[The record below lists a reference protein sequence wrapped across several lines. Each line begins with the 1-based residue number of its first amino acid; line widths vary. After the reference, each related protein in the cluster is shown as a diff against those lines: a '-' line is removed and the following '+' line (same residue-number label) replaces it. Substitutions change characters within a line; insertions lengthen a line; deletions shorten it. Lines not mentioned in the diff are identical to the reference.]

1 MRKKVYISFPMK
13 GRTVKDYTEQERCA
27 YKRLES
33 DGFKPISPIRDNSY
47 PQTAPVHLLMNEDYK
62 LVLSCDAIFLC
73 EGWEYSH
80 GCMNE
85 LQVAAD
91 CRLKVLTSDMTD
103 SRIKQIMG
111 V

>member
-1 MRKKVYISFPMK
+1 MQ
-13 GRTVKDYTEQERCA
+13 GRTVKAYTEQERCA

-33 DGFKPISPIRDNSY
+33 LGLHPVSPIRNNIY
-47 PQTAPVHLLMNEDYK
+47 PQTAPVYLLMKDDYN
-62 LVLSCDAIFLC
+62 LILSCDAIYLC

-91 CRLKVLTSDMTD
+91 CRLKVLTSEMTNE
-103 SRIKQIMG
+103 RIKRIMG
-111 V
+111 L